1 MHLFSF
7 LYRLL
12 LSIVITL
19 ILLIIIKK
27 DNHFKNTFYKQVY
40 EEHLPFIEVNKWYQN
55 LFGTTFPFQ
64 KYLNTKP
71 VFKES
76 LSYSKKEKYL
86 DGVRLSVEDTYP
98 VPVIQTGL
106 VVFIGE
112 KEGYGNVVIVEQL
125 DGVDCWYGN
134 LSTMNV
140 KLYDYVEAGALL
152 GVATKDL
159 FLVYKEEGNVIPYEK
174 YLS

>member
-7 LYRLL
+7 LYRILL
-12 LSIVITL
+12 TVVITL
-19 ILLIIIKK
+19 ILLIIIKG
-27 DNHFKNTFYKQVY
+27 NTHFKETFYEKVY
-40 EEHLPFIEVNKWYQN
+40 VEHFPFLEVNKWYQD

-64 KYLNTKP
+64 KYLDTQT
-71 VFKES
+71 VFKEN
-76 LSYSKKEKYL
+76 LSYSSKESYL
-86 DGVRLSVEDTYP
+86 DGVKLTVEDTYP

-106 VVFIGE
+106 VVFVGE

-125 DGVDCWYGN
+125 DGIDCWYGN

-140 KLYDYVEAGALL
+140 NLYDYVEAGSLL
-152 GVATKDL
+152 GVVDKEL
-159 FLVYKEEGNVIPYEK
+159 YLVYKEEGNVISYEE

>member
-1 MHLFSF
+1 MHLFSL
-7 LYRLL
+7 LYRTLL
-12 LSIVITL
+12 TIVITL
-19 ILLIIIKK
+19 FLLIVIKQDK
-27 DNHFKNTFYKQVY
+27 NFKNTFYQKVY
-40 EEHLPFIEVNKWYQN
+40 TEHLPFIEVNKWYQN

-64 KYLNTKP
+64 KYLDTKP
-71 VFKES
+71 VFKEKI
-76 LSYSKKEKYL
+76 SYTKKENYL
-86 DGVRLSVEDTYP
+86 DGVSLTVEDPYP

-106 VVFIGE
+106 VVFVGE

-140 KLYDYVEAGALL
+140 KLYDYVEAGSLL
-152 GVATKDL
+152 GVASKNL
-159 FLVYKEEGNVIPYEK
+159 YLVYKEEGNIVSYEN